1 MKAIFI
7 AYNQAY
13 NQEIVE
19 LLEGLGQRGYT
30 VWEEIGGRGSV
41 DGEPHLGNHAWQGL
55 RPSGRGSAVINAR
68 LGPGIYFIFF
78 HYICRIKTVS
88 IMAKVATNSNFT
100 ELLQDSK
107 LVIVDFWAT
116 WCGPCRMLSPIL
128 DEVEEEMS
136 DKISVVKVN
145 VDDADEI
152 AAQYRIMSIP
162 TLLFFKNGQ
171 QVDKTVGAMPKP
183 ALVEKINA
191 NL

>member
-1 MKAIFI
+1 
-7 AYNQAY
+7 
-13 NQEIVE
+13 
-19 LLEGLGQRGYT
+19 
-30 VWEEIGGRGSV
+30 
-41 DGEPHLGNHAWQGL
+41 
-55 RPSGRGSAVINAR
+55 
-68 LGPGIYFIFF
+68 
-78 HYICRIKTVS
+78 
-88 IMAKVATNSNFT
+88 MAKVATNTNFN

-128 DEVEEEMS
+128 DELEEEMAS
-136 DKISVVKVN
+136 QITVVKVN

-183 ALVEKINA
+183 TLAEKIKA